1 MEHTRLSVLAQKA
14 ELHCLLILVIHPFQI
29 WVHKIKNEKYVGLV
43 LALQK
48 GGGGGNQLLMKFS
61 ISRST

>member
-48 GGGGGNQLLMKFS
+48 GGGGGG
-61 ISRST
+61 ISY